1 MNARLFAFSIAAAAA
16 AAGYGL
22 EVLNVTARP
31 RWPWENVI
39 DIDFEVSGGGEGEVY
54 AVDVDAVY
62 SNGTRK
68 VAASTFLSE
77 PIAATGANRI
87 SWDMGKDAKDVTAD
101 DLCVRVAV
109 SPVSDDTPVYCVVD
123 LSGGHTAEKWPVR
136 YTLKAPEHVK
146 GATGEPCQTTEMW
159 FRRIPAKDRVFIM
172 GYFRFRGE
180 GTNYREYYAKLTND
194 YYISVFET
202 TQQQYYQMTGTWPSW
217 FSNETCRASRP
228 VDSLIHNDVRA
239 LSWPTDRDPGAGKPI
254 TIWRQKTGLATLDL
268 PTETQWEFCA
278 QNDMN
283 NGSREFWRYGNVAD
297 IARYKENNGGWVEK
311 VSESNPAPYFCDL
324 SKGTAPVGS
333 YEPNKWGVY
342 DLQGNVN
349 EMTQDARSPNEGDT
363 SAKAYYIA
371 NGLGGTSVENPV
383 IDPAGPPRT
392 WAGVTTGNHVTRG
405 GCFKSGSDYNT
416 YNFRDGQDWIRSR
429 NDGLRLVF
437 TVK

>member
-1 MNARLFAFSIAAAAA
+1 MNARLFAFSLAAAAA

-39 DIDFEVSGGGEGEVY
+39 DIDFEVSGGGQGAVY
-54 AVDVDAVY
+54 AVEVDAVY

-77 PIAATGANRI
+77 PIAVPGANRI
-87 SWDMGKDAKDVTAD
+87 SWDIGKDAKDVAAD
-101 DLCVRVAV
+101 DLNVRVAV
-109 SPVSDDTPVYCVVD
+109 SPVFDDTPVYCVVD
-123 LSGGHTAEKWPVR
+123 LSGGHTAETWPVR
-136 YTLKAPEHVK
+136 YTFRDPEHVK
-146 GATGEPCQTTEMW
+146 GATNEPCQTTEMW

-172 GYFRFRGE
+172 GYFKYRGD
-180 GTNYREYYAKLTND
+180 GVNYREYYAKLTND
-194 YYISVFET
+194 FYIAIFET

-228 VDSLIHNDVRA
+228 ADSLLHSDVRS
-239 LSWPTDRDPGAGKPI
+239 LNWPTDRDPGAGKPI

-268 PTETQWEFCA
+268 PTETQWEFCV
-278 QNDMN
+278 QSDKN
-283 NGSREFWRYGNVAD
+283 NGSTEFWRYGNVAD
-297 IARYKENNGGWVEK
+297 IARYRDNNGGWSET
-311 VSESNPAPYFCDL
+311 VSESNPAPYYCDL

-342 DLQGNVN
+342 DLLGNVN
-349 EMTQDARSPNEGDT
+349 EMTQDARSPNEGET
-363 SAKAYYIA
+363 GTKAYYIA
-371 NGLGGTSVENPV
+371 NGLGGTSVDDPV
-383 IDPAGPPRT
+383 LDPVGPPRT
-392 WAGVTTGNHVTRG
+392 WASVSTGNHVTRG
-405 GCFKSGSDYNT
+405 GSFKSGSDYST
-416 YNFRDGQDWIRSR
+416 FNFRDGQDWIRKR